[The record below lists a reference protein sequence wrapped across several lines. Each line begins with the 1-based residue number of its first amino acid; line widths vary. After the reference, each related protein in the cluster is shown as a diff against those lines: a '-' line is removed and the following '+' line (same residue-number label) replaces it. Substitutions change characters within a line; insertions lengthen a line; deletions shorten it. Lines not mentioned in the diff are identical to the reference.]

1 MGSCPRAVGRGGSPL
16 SSDDLVNS
24 LERLAEVLQMQRT
37 LGATLAGIAE
47 AATVSVP
54 GCDAASIAIAI
65 SGRPSTAAITARVA
79 LELDMV
85 QYDTDDGPCLRS
97 FRSMSTVRVDL
108 VEQGDEF
115 PHFAVAAR
123 RKGIRGVLSLPA
135 RWGDEPVATLNLYS
149 RAGPF
154 DETAVTVGQVLAAQ
168 VAIAV
173 SRSPEFV
180 AARTVVEEAQRNA
193 EDDADVNLAT
203 GLLMVNESC
212 TAEQADGLLRQAAAH
227 DERTILEIAQ
237 RIIEQHRTSR

>member
-1 MGSCPRAVGRGGSPL
+1 MDEAAVSHKGGLGL
-16 SSDDLVNS
+16 SADDLVGS
-24 LERLAEVLQMQRT
+24 LERLAEVLQTQRT
-37 LGATLAGIAE
+37 LGGTLASIAE

-54 GCDAASIAIAI
+54 RCDAASIAISLA
-65 SGRPSTAAITARVA
+65 GRPSTAAITARVA

-108 VEQGDEF
+108 MEEGDAF
-115 PHFAVAAR
+115 PHFAMAAR
-123 RKGIRGVLSLPA
+123 QKGVRGVLSLPSI
-135 RWGDEPVATLNLYS
+135 RGGEIVATMNLYS
-149 RAGPF
+149 RTGPF
-154 DETAVTVGQVLAAQ
+154 DETAVSIGLVLAAQ

-180 AARTVVEEAQRNA
+180 AARDVVNEAQQKA

-212 TAEQADGLLRQAAAH
+212 TLEQADGLLRQAATQ
-227 DERTILEIAQ
+227 DERTIVQIAQ
-237 RIIEQHRTSR
+237 RIIQQHHQPR